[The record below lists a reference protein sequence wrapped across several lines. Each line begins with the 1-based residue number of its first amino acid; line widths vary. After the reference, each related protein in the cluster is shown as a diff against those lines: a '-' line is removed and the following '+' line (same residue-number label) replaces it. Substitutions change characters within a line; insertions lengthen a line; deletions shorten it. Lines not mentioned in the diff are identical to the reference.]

1 MEVLNKRER
10 TVSFLVF
17 LGVFCTTVLII
28 LFAVY
33 FNYYLPWKENEELRK
48 DNLVMRN
55 EFNFQEKFA
64 TDMETLKSTIDSL
77 NAPGQDFYYNQ
88 QKAISI
94 ILSMQQSIPL
104 NDSLVRDNMYDNI
117 LVTNR
122 QLIDAK
128 KTIQMMGGS
137 REELDK
143 LLAQI
148 EVYKKEIETI
158 RRDLEVCRQINKAN

>member
-17 LGVFCTTVLII
+17 LGVFITTVLII

-48 DNLVMRN
+48 DNIVMRK

-64 TDMETLKSTIDSL
+64 SEMETLKSTIDSL

-94 ILSMQQSIPL
+94 LLEMQRSIPGK
-104 NDSLVRDNMYDNI
+104 DSLVRDNMYDNI

-128 KTIQMMGGS
+128 KNIQMMGGS

-148 EVYKKEIETI
+148 EVYRKEIETI
-158 RRDLEVCRQINKAN
+158 KRDLEVCRQINKAN

>member
-17 LGVFCTTVLII
+17 LGVFVTTVLII

-48 DNLVMRN
+48 DNIVMRN

-64 TDMETLKSTIDSL
+64 SEMETLKSTIDSL

-94 ILSMQQSIPL
+94 LLSMQQSIPL
-104 NDSLVRDNMYDNI
+104 NDSLVRDYMYDNI

-158 RRDLEVCRQINKAN
+158 KRDLEVCRQINKAN